1 MVHPRPM
8 VVQAILLEAGHLRQ
22 LPMFARTLKNTAQ
35 RDWAAEAKD
44 CRNRRQPK
52 TPKARK

>member
-1 MVHPRPM
+1 MVHPQPM

-22 LPMFARTLKNTAQ
+22 LPMFARTLKNTEQ

-44 CRNRRQPK
+44 CRNRRRQQ
-52 TPKARK
+52 TPNA